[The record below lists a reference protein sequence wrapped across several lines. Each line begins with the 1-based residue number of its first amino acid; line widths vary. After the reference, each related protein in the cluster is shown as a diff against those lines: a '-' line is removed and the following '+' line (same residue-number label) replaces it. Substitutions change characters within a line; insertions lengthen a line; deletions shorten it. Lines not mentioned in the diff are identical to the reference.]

1 MDGWDNEDTILKETT
16 FYFENEVLKDKSLVE
31 IGF

>member
-1 MDGWDNEDTILKETT
+1 MDGWDIEDTIKETIIH
-16 FYFENEVLKDKSLVE
+16 FENEVLKDKSLVE